1 MMKKPPEAPL
11 SADTAVSNSSPNSS
25 LNSVKVPATTE
36 VPGVLPTGRLI
47 KGRGAASNPDLR
59 FSSQKSRL
67 VDDGWWQDENDS
79 DPKTEVLVDRGRTI
93 ISTNNSP
100 DISFDQSINPYRGCE
115 HGCIYC
121 YARPTHAYWDLSPG
135 IDFETKIITKPNADL
150 LLRQTL
156 SKSSYQCKA
165 ISIGANTDP
174 YQPLEAKLFTTRKL
188 IQVLQEFRHPF
199 SLITKSSSILRD
211 LDLLAEMAE
220 LKLCSVAVS
229 VTTLDNALK
238 AKLEPRT
245 ASGESR
251 LKTIKALS
259 DAGIPVTL
267 MVAPVIPFIND
278 SEIETILQRG
288 KAAGAVAANMIYLR
302 LPHEVSPLFQEWLGL
317 HYPDKAE
324 HVMSLVRQ
332 GRKGKDYDS
341 SFYTRMSGEGVF
353 AESIRQR
360 FNIAARK
367 LALPVKH
374 RFQLDTTQ
382 FRRGFD
388 QLSLF

>member
-1 MMKKPPEAPL
+1 MKTPPEP
-11 SADTAVSNSSPNSS
+11 STPIPESIPF
-25 LNSVKVPATTE
+25 T
-36 VPGVLPTGRLI
+36 LPTGRLI

-59 FSSQKSRL
+59 FSSQKSRPI
-67 VDDGWWQDENDS
+67 DDGWWQDENPS

-100 DISFDQSINPYRGCE
+100 DIAFDQSINPYRGCE

-135 IDFETKIITKPNADL
+135 IDFETKIITKPNADV

-165 ISIGANTDP
+165 INIGANTDP
-174 YQPLEAKLFTTRKL
+174 YQPLEAKLCTTKKL
-188 IQVLQEFRHPF
+188 IEVLKEFRHPF
-199 SLITKSSSILRD
+199 SLITKSSLVLRD

-220 LKLCSVAVS
+220 ANLCSVAVS

-238 AKLEPRT
+238 VKLEPRT

-251 LKTIKALS
+251 LKTIKTLS

-278 SEIETILQRG
+278 SEIETILKRG
-288 KAAGAVAANMIYLR
+288 KAAGAVTANMIYLR
-302 LPHEVSPLFQEWLGL
+302 LPYEVSPLFREWLNL

-341 SFYTRMSGEGVF
+341 SFYTRMSGEGVL
-353 AESIRQR
+353 AESIHQR

-367 LALPVKH
+367 LALPSKH
-374 RFQLDTTQ
+374 RFKLDCTQ

>member
-1 MMKKPPEAPL
+1 MKTPPEKPLLPSIDTPFDTPFDTPASAPA
-11 SADTAVSNSSPNSS
+11 SAPS
-25 LNSVKVPATTE
+25 
-36 VPGVLPTGRLI
+36 GRLI

-59 FSSQKSRL
+59 FSSQKSRR
-67 VDDGWWQDENDS
+67 VDDGWWQDENPS
-79 DPKTEVLVDRGRTI
+79 DPRTEVLVDRGRTI

-135 IDFETKIITKPNADL
+135 IDFETKIITKPNADV

-156 SKSSYQCKA
+156 SKPSYQCKA

-174 YQPLEAKLFTTRKL
+174 YQPLEAKLLTTRKL

-199 SLITKSSSILRD
+199 SLITKSSLILRD

-220 LKLCSVAVS
+220 AKLCSVAVS

-238 AKLEPRT
+238 VKLEPRT

-251 LKTIKALS
+251 LKTIKTLS

-278 SEIETILQRG
+278 SEMEMILQRG

-332 GRKGKDYDS
+332 GHKGKDYDA
-341 SFYTRMSGEGVF
+341 SFYTRLSGEGVF
-353 AESIRQR
+353 AESILQR

-367 LALPVKH
+367 LALPTKH